1 MSESFEIIERLD
13 IMIRMVRG
21 GDTRSVPSAVAFSS
35 RLLCDKIPG
44 LTLGQRRICYR
55 EPDLLVAI
63 GDGVRMGIRECQRQF
78 KDHRWNCTN
87 IGSDSVFG
95 HVVVV
100 GSREAAY
107 IYAISSAG
115 VTYAVTDACSRG
127 TIRQC
132 GCDESKKSV
141 SSRDDWKWGG
151 CSADVRYGTRISRK
165 FMNSREI
172 EKDSRSLMNLHNN
185 KAGRKAVKRNML
197 TDCKCHGVSGSCTIR
212 TCWKTLSSFARI
224 GDFLMKKYHTAKKV
238 LPFWNQKARPSMPT
252 HLRVRISNQPNY
264 KPRSRDLVYLQ
275 RSPNY
280 CEINLS
286 LGSPGTK
293 GRRCN
298 QTSNEIGGCALMCC
312 GRGYNTHQLKRIWQ
326 CNCKFQWCCDVK
338 CNMCSE
344 KLEVYTCK

>member
-1 MSESFEIIERLD
+1 FY
-13 IMIRMVRG
+13 
-21 GDTRSVPSAVAFSS
+21 DTSHVFNVQHFG
-35 RLLCDKIPG
+35 I
-44 LTLGQRRICYR
+44 
-55 EPDLLVAI
+55 LLVI
-63 GDGVRMGIRECQRQF
+63 
-78 KDHRWNCTN
+78 
-87 IGSDSVFG
+87 
-95 HVVVV
+95 

-115 VTYAVTDACSRG
+115 VTFAVTDACSRG

-132 GCDESKKSV
+132 GCDKTKESI
-141 SSRDDWKWGG
+141 SSRADWKWGG
-151 CSADVRYGTRISRK
+151 CSADIRYGMRIARK

-212 TCWKTLSSFARI
+212 TCWKTLSSFTHI

-238 LPFWNQKARPSMPT
+238 FPFWNQKAGLSKPT
-252 HLRVRISNQPNY
+252 YLRVRTSKQPNN
-264 KPRSRDLVYLQ
+264 KLRSRDLVYLQ
-275 RSPNY
+275 TSPNY
-280 CEINLS
+280 CEVDLS

-298 QTSNEIGGCALMCC
+298 QTSNGIGGCALMCC

-326 CNCKFQWCCDVK
+326 CNCKFQWCCDVM